1 MNARPLPQDVVDA
14 LQLQRNALDLLEKEI
29 NEEFDR
35 AVDALMNAG
44 GIVATGVG
52 KSGFVARKFAASL
65 ASLGLQASFMHSADA
80 LHGDL
85 GVVRQGTSVVMFSKS
100 GETAELVSLLDALKS
115 EGVTLISV
123 TSRRETTLSNRAHI
137 RLVAPIDREY
147 DRMNILPTAST
158 TTSLIVADLLVM
170 SIAHRRPESMDVL
183 ARTHPHGSIGS
194 LLGQRVQDH
203 MHSGASLPSIVSDA
217 KLDSAV
223 HELDRHALGIVCVV
237 RDGLLLRGILTDGDV
252 RRLVE
257 RGVDFASVTVDS
269 VMTAAPTTVPSS
281 ASLHEALMLMESPQR
296 AIGVLPVVNGS
307 ELVGVIRLHDVVRAQ
322 MAG

>member
-35 AVDALMNAG
+35 AVVALIGAG
-44 GIVATGVG
+44 NIVTTGVG

-65 ASLGLQASFMHSADA
+65 TSLGLQATFMHSSDA

-85 GVVRQGTSVVMFSKS
+85 GVVQRGTVVVMFSKS
-100 GETAELVSLLDALKS
+100 GETAELVRLLDAMTVD
-115 EGVTLISV
+115 GVTLLSV
-123 TSRRETTLSNRAHI
+123 TSRHDTTLSSRAHL

-183 ARTHPHGSIGS
+183 ARTHPRGSIGS
-194 LLGQRVQDH
+194 LLGQRVHNH
-203 MHSGASLPSIVSDA
+203 MHTGDSLPKVASGSN
-217 KLDSAV
+217 LDVAI
-223 HELDRHALGIVCVV
+223 HELDRHALGVVCVV
-237 RDGLLLRGILTDGDV
+237 RDGMRLSGILTDGDV

-257 RGVDFASVTVDS
+257 RGIDFPSVTADS
-269 VMTAAPTTVPSS
+269 VMTAEPTTVASS
-281 ASLHEALMLMESPQR
+281 ASLHEALMLMESAHR
-296 AIGVLPVVNGS
+296 AIGVLPVLDGS

>member
-1 MNARPLPQDVVDA
+1 
-14 LQLQRNALDLLEKEI
+14 
-29 NEEFDR
+29 
-35 AVDALMNAG
+35 
-44 GIVATGVG
+44 
-52 KSGFVARKFAASL
+52 
-65 ASLGLQASFMHSADA
+65 
-80 LHGDL
+80 
-85 GVVRQGTSVVMFSKS
+85 
-100 GETAELVSLLDALKS
+100 
-115 EGVTLISV
+115 
-123 TSRRETTLSNRAHI
+123 
-137 RLVAPIDREY
+137 
-147 DRMNILPTAST
+147 MNILPTAST

-281 ASLHEALMLMESPQR
+281 ASLHEALMLMESPHR

>member
-1 MNARPLPQDVVDA
+1 MNVRPLPQDVVDA

-29 NEEFDR
+29 NQEYDR
-35 AVDALMNAG
+35 AVDALMSAG
-44 GIVATGVG
+44 NIVATGVG

-80 LHGDL
+80 LHGDI
-85 GVVRQGTSVVMFSKS
+85 GVVRNGTVVVMFSKS
-100 GETAELVSLLDALKS
+100 GETAELINLLDALTT
-115 EGVTLISV
+115 EGVTLLSV
-123 TSRRETTLSNRAHI
+123 TSRRETTLSSRSHVS
-137 RLVAPIDREY
+137 LVAPIDREY

-183 ARTHPHGSIGS
+183 ARTHPQGSIGS
-194 LLGQRVQDH
+194 LLGQRVHDH
-203 MHSGASLPSIVSDA
+203 MHAGISLPTVASGSS
-217 KLDSAV
+217 LDVAI
-223 HELDRHALGIVCVV
+223 HELDRHTLGIVCVV
-237 RDGLLLRGILTDGDV
+237 RDGMYLSGILTDGDV

-257 RGVDFASVTVDS
+257 RGFDFANVTADS
-269 VMTAAPTTVPSS
+269 VMTVAPTTVEAS
-281 ASLHEALMLMESPQR
+281 ATLHEALMLMESRHR
-296 AIGVLPVVNGS
+296 AIGVLPVLHGS